1 MTSQDTRRTLE
12 GTVADA
18 VRPLPGVA
26 YLRPALTDLLRG
38 AVARPVGSA
47 GVRAVPAPDGRG
59 WRIDVKL
66 TTLRGHRAVDVSRAV
81 RDVARAAALTL
92 LEPDGTPDIEITVT
106 VTGVL

>member
-38 AVARPVGSA
+38 AAVRPVGSA
-47 GVRAVPAPDGRG
+47 GVRAAPAPDGRG
-59 WRIDVKL
+59 WRIEVKL
-66 TTLRGHRAVDVSRAV
+66 TTLRGHRALDVSRAV
-81 RDVARAAALTL
+81 RDVARGAALAL
-92 LEPDGTPDIEITVT
+92 LDPEDAPGIGVTVT